1 MEKLAIFGGE
11 KAVANVPGELFK
23 WPIVTPE
30 DEAAVLEVLRHGA
43 MSATD
48 VTTQFE
54 REFAAWQ
61 GSRHAL
67 AFCNG
72 TMALQA
78 AMYAIGLG
86 AGDELICPS
95 KSYWGCCVQ
104 AFNLGATVVFAD
116 IEEHSL
122 CLDPDDLERCVGPDT
137 RAVMVVHYLGHPAD
151 MDRIM
156 AFAAKHGLKVIEDV
170 SHAQGGLYK
179 GKKLG
184 TFGDVGAMSLM
195 SGKSFAIGEGGMLV
209 TDNREA
215 YDRALAYAH
224 YERSDAAH
232 IVTPYLLRYQNIAL
246 GGMKGRL
253 NQMSAAMGRVQL
265 KYYDERAAE
274 IRRAMNYFW
283 DALEG
288 VQGVRAHRVDEA
300 TGSTMAGW
308 YAPHGFFVPEEAGG
322 LALCTFCEALNA
334 EGFGTR
340 PYGNFPLHTH
350 RFFSDFDR
358 NHTGKPTRIAYSAR
372 DVRELDAAVKVSGA
386 VNIFSVPWF
395 KKYMPE
401 AIDSYVHAV
410 KKVLVASD
418 ELLALPVHEPDT
430 KGCWSFFNRQ

>member
-30 DEAAVLEVLRHGA
+30 DEAAVLEVLRRGA

-246 GGMKGRL
+246 GG
-253 NQMSAAMGRVQL
+253 
-265 KYYDERAAE
+265 
-274 IRRAMNYFW
+274 
-283 DALEG
+283 
-288 VQGVRAHRVDEA
+288 
-300 TGSTMAGW
+300 
-308 YAPHGFFVPEEAGG
+308 
-322 LALCTFCEALNA
+322 
-334 EGFGTR
+334 
-340 PYGNFPLHTH
+340 
-350 RFFSDFDR
+350 
-358 NHTGKPTRIAYSAR
+358 
-372 DVRELDAAVKVSGA
+372 
-386 VNIFSVPWF
+386 
-395 KKYMPE
+395 
-401 AIDSYVHAV
+401 
-410 KKVLVASD
+410 
-418 ELLALPVHEPDT
+418 
-430 KGCWSFFNRQ
+430 